1 MYNDMIINNRII
13 SNVEQTKLPVK
24 TKSVEYKKTKRPFA
38 KIMFRDIVKQSTLMK
53 TQHSFCRGT
62 LIVHRLSFRF
72 YK

>member
-53 TQHSFCRGT
+53 T
-62 LIVHRLSFRF
+62 
-72 YK
+72 